1 MEETPQTDAHAE
13 GEIANQEQ
21 KAPEEPEIQLEEANF
36 PHDYLNEL
44 DSIEE
49 LAMKFNKPQKSAAIL
64 KEEYLEKTIL
74 PLVLEGLSWIIK
86 ERPNDP
92 VEHLAMFLLK
102 NNQKVEEVPPKPP
115 QPEIPQKG
123 TSK

>member
-1 MEETPQTDAHAE
+1 MEGNQQNEETHE
-13 GEIANQEQ
+13 GETIPEQ
-21 KAPEEPEIQLEEANF
+21 QNPPPEPETPLEEANF
-36 PHDYLNEL
+36 SQDFINEL

-49 LAMKFNKPQKSAAIL
+49 LAMKYNKPQKSAAIL
-64 KEEYLEKTIL
+64 KEEYLEKTVL

-102 NNQKVEEVPPKPP
+102 NNHPVEEEPPKV
-115 QPEIPQKG
+115 QPDPPQKG
-123 TSK
+123 SNK